1 MVAPIQSNKEI
12 AVKIKN
18 VLSVVALFCML
29 SQALIA
35 CNLPITHPLTPPPSK
50 VREDMTLT
58 LIHPLNYGI
67 YQVNHP
73 INLVARVITTNP
85 PNGLGT
91 YFFTANNVP
100 VGTNLVGN
108 IEFNPYYVNGWTPTE
123 PGEYYIQAHIN
134 IENSNSAISEPVRVC
149 VMPFTSFPDDNYDRT
164 GYTGPCQVPTRI
176 PTHANTGDLTVK
188 VVHTP
193 DSVSYSIDCPA
204 PSYVT
209 FILTVD
215 DPQDQVAFAD
225 IRLSDVYDH
234 SHTHYLNWVVTR
246 PGNQKEFRS
255 TIHLDPDLFTRA
267 RQTDSTFL
275 FWHARLFGFD
285 GSQIFEKSALLS
297 VEALHCSQH
306 PLEIAN
312 GTLTPTPTDIQPLE
326 IFPSQTSIQ
335 ILTATATA
343 TPLGPPKLTFTK
355 NAFCRKG
362 PDQSF
367 SDVTAILSGETVD
380 ILNVS
385 QDGFWYYIYWA
396 KFKAKCWV
404 AAKTGQA
411 SGDAAGLTVLVGPA
425 LPKPN
430 NPVDPSKPPEPASPV
445 DPTSPPAPC
454 NPLVRTCP

>member
-1 MVAPIQSNKEI
+1 MCILKKKLLLLVCLLCLG
-12 AVKIKN
+12 
-18 VLSVVALFCML
+18 LS
-29 SQALIA
+29 A
-35 CNLPITHPLTPPPSK
+35 CNLPAGALVFPQTAQANPSVNMYMLVPLNGEIIPEGSTQFLRAYIRIVLPPPSPITI
-50 VREDMTLT
+50 EQASF
-58 LIHPLNYGI
+58 I
-67 YQVNHP
+67 VN
-73 INLVARVITTNP
+73 
-85 PNGLGT
+85 GM
-91 YFFTANNVP
+91 P
-100 VGTNLVGN
+100 VGSSNS
-108 IEFNPYYVNGWTPTE
+108 EFFPLSFDWIAPA
-123 PGEYYIQAHIN
+123 PGVYYIQAKATL
-134 IENSNSAISEPVRVC
+134 SDATTVVSEPARICVMTLNTLPTWYGGYFGPCPLATQVPNSPETGVLALNAVAAPKYVDFSRVC
-149 VMPFTSFPDDNYDRT
+149 APNP
-164 GYTGPCQVPTRI
+164 
-176 PTHANTGDLTVK
+176 
-188 VVHTP
+188 
-193 DSVSYSIDCPA
+193 SVTMI
-204 PSYVT
+204 VN
-209 FILTVD
+209 VD
-215 DPQDQVAFAD
+215 DPQDQVALVSVNFLRPNLAFGQ
-225 IRLSDVYDH
+225 
-234 SHTHYLNWVVTR
+234 YLNWITTR
-246 PGNQKEFRS
+246 PNNQKEYRT
-255 TIHLDPDLFTRA
+255 TIHFQPEFWEGTERIEWQVFALSRTGLAIQTTRDVIVV
-267 RQTDSTFL
+267 RQL
-275 FWHARLFGFD
+275 
-285 GSQIFEKSALLS
+285 E
-297 VEALHCSQH
+297 CSQH

-312 GTLTPTPTDIQPLE
+312 GTQTPTPTDIQPLE
-326 IFPSQTSIQ
+326 IIPSQTPTQ